1 MRLEIFLLDL
11 KGLLIDFRMQDLG
24 PMLFWGL
31 WIGALLASLR
41 GVDRRDEIAQV
52 TYMGAL
58 MALGVTVLLVLPQ
71 HTGFTYGPIGKMVVV
86 FIVLLIPSVRWMFV
100 KKRTVLEQAMQ
111 KAMSSGNAGKTKRGA

>member
-11 KGLLIDFRMQDLG
+11 KGLVTDFRMQDLG
-24 PMLFWGL
+24 PLLFWGL

-41 GVDRRDEIAQV
+41 GVDRRDEVAQV

-58 MALGVTVLLVLPQ
+58 MALGVTVILVLPVK
-71 HTGFTYGPIGKMVVV
+71 TGFSYGPVGKMVVT

-111 KAMSSGNAGKTKRGA
+111 KAMSPGKGGKKGKE